1 VKSTNLLF
9 DSWSTQV
16 LFQRAPPGYPPHISQ
31 GDGAPDVTGMR
42 LNTLLGA
49 IKSAGQ
55 AGSTWTPDQ
64 PWEVSFTT
72 PPITAAQLR
81 GMDVYVSLTR
91 YQGTGFAYSSDELK
105 AIRSFVEGGGNV
117 LLMTN
122 HGAPPGAPND
132 DWTVNDGALAGLFGV
147 TLENY
152 FVKGSSLVIDV
163 LDPLKGNAPTIAA
176 HDSCI
181 IVPQKGV
188 SVTTIA
194 EFPAGWQAWSQ
205 ATGYIA
211 PPTKYFA
218 VLAPY
223 SAKGAG
229 QLLLIGN
236 SGWLGDEGS
245 PNPAQGLAPHQSNLQ
260 FVLNC
265 IGYLAGLTNG

>member
-9 DSWSTQV
+9 DSWSSQV
-16 LFQRAPPGYPPHISQ
+16 LFQRAPPCYPAHVSQ
-31 GDGAPDVTGMR
+31 GDGAPEVTGMR

-55 AGSTWTPDQ
+55 AGSTWTPNQ
-64 PWEVSFTT
+64 PWEVSFTV
-72 PPITAAQLR
+72 PPITAAQLH
-81 GMDVYVSLTR
+81 GVDVYVSLTR
-91 YQGTGFAYSSDELK
+91 YRGTGFAYTNDELK

-122 HGAPPGAPND
+122 HGAPQGNPDD
-132 DWTVNDGALAGLFGV
+132 DWTANDAALASLFGV
-147 TLENY
+147 KLENY
-152 FVKGSSLVIDV
+152 FVKGPSLVIDV
-163 LDPLKGNAPTIAA
+163 RDPLKGNAPTITA

-194 EFPAGWQAWSQ
+194 EFPAGWKAWSQ
-205 ATGYIA
+205 AKGSID

-218 VLAPY
+218 LLTRY
-223 SAKGAG
+223 DAKGAG

-236 SGWLGDEGS
+236 SGWLADEGA
-245 PNPAQGLAPHQSNLQ
+245 PKPAQGLAPHQSNLQ
-260 FVLNC
+260 FALNC